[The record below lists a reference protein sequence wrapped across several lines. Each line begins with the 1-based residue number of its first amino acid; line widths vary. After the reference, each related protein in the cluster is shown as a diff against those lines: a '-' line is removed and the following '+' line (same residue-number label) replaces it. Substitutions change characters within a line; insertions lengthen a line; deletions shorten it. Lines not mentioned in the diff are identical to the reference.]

1 MKVQKIAALCGYE
14 LCGDDRDVRTISYAD
29 RASEDSLA
37 IVHTQKELLSTKAET
52 VLIEPRFFCTDKSM
66 LIISDPL
73 DAAAVRIA
81 ELLVKNGELKLY
93 GRSVYHCVDGYFAA
107 DQVEVGEDTFIS
119 PGVFIGKDVKIGN
132 RCRIDPNVQICGGT
146 VIGDDV
152 SVSAGC
158 IIGADAFCH
167 YNDDRLRAFPGIG
180 RVIVE
185 DYVELGCH
193 TIVQRGSFSDTV
205 IGQGSKIGNLID
217 IGHDVQIG
225 QNCKI
230 VSQTGIAGRVRIG
243 NGVTIYG
250 QVGIANHVVIGDRA
264 IVMAQSMVTKN
275 VEIGEKV
282 SGRFARKYSEEMRRQ
297 VEMNRR

>member
-1 MKVQKIAALCGYE
+1 MKVEKIAELCGYE
-14 LCGDDRDVRTISYAD
+14 LCGSDCDIRTISYAD
-29 RASEDSLA
+29 RALGNSLA
-37 IVHTQKELLSTKAET
+37 IVHTKKELLSTKAET
-52 VLIEPRFFCTDKSM
+52 ILTEPRFFCTDKSM

-73 DAAAVRIA
+73 DVAAVKIA
-81 ELLVKNGELKLY
+81 KMLVQNGELKLY
-93 GRSVYHCVDGYFAA
+93 GRPVYHCVDGYFTA
-107 DQVEVGEDTFIS
+107 DHVEIGENTFIS
-119 PGVFIGKDVKIGN
+119 PGVFLDEDVKIGN

-152 SVSAGC
+152 SILAGSV
-158 IIGADAFCH
+158 IGADAFCH
-167 YNDDRLRAFPGIG
+167 YQDGGLQSFPGIG
-180 RVIVE
+180 RVIIEDHVE
-185 DYVELGCH
+185 IGCH